1 MGMGMPPMG
10 GGGAP
15 GMSPIGAMPNGRVPW
30 FMQYGAGMQYGVAM
44 QQQAAIQAYFYQI
57 DTDRNGTLDNG
68 ELGRALA
75 AGGMPLTPEVVGTLM
90 QVFDLDRNGTIGMF
104 EWVPLFQFTQKIKE
118 SYAMHDRDRS
128 GTLEW
133 NELGAALGSLG
144 MHISPQHLL
153 PLMGKFDPQKTG
165 HLTMDNYTALSL
177 YLANLRTFFDNAKWK
192 RQSAKHMKKQGKK
205 EAKAAKKAAKY
216 GGNPAAAA
224 AGHHQETAALT
235 FDELVGASQYFL
247 A

>member
-15 GMSPIGAMPNGRVPW
+15 GMGPGMGPAVGAMPNGRVPW
-30 FMQYGAGMQYGVAM
+30 LMQYGAGMQYGVAM

-104 EWVPLFQFTQKIKE
+104 EWVPLFQFTQKITSRGDRCGFHPTKTGLSE
-118 SYAMHDRDRS
+118 RACWRIPRTRRLNHCWYAMLGHRP
-128 GTLEW
+128 TLRRRTCEDC
-133 NELGAALGSLG
+133 LIIPLRGSLLTL
-144 MHISPQHLL
+144 SRRA
-153 PLMGKFDPQKTG
+153 G
-165 HLTMDNYTALSL
+165 HPTSFALSMGGRGS
-177 YLANLRTFFDNAKWK
+177 LR
-192 RQSAKHMKKQGKK
+192 
-205 EAKAAKKAAKY
+205 
-216 GGNPAAAA
+216 
-224 AGHHQETAALT
+224 
-235 FDELVGASQYFL
+235 
-247 A
+247 